1 MPRKRM
7 PIVEKKL
14 AHIEKKI
21 IITKEITGKSIYKP
35 RPSQGKGMHH
45 GTGMG
50 NSKTHQWKFY
60 IIDLPSQIVNTVFE
74 EYKWR

>member
-7 PIVEKKL
+7 PIGEKKL
-14 AHIEKKI
+14 AHIEEKI
-21 IITKEITGKSIYKP
+21 VITKEITGKSIYKP
-35 RPSQGKGMHH
+35 SQGKGMLH

-50 NSKTHQWKFY
+50 NNKTHQWKFY

>member
-7 PIVEKKL
+7 TIVGKKL
-14 AHIEKKI
+14 VHIEKKI
-21 IITKEITGKSIYKP
+21 VITKEITGKSIYKP

-50 NSKTHQWKFY
+50 NNKTH
-60 IIDLPSQIVNTVFE
+60 
-74 EYKWR
+74 